1 MIIEKEIINIIK
13 VGYSIIE
20 GKNYRKTSILLKIID
35 FIVVF

>member
-20 GKNYRKTSILLKIID
+20 GKTTEKQHPFKIID